1 MSEYNYAGFWI
12 RLAAALID
20 SVLLSILV
28 GVPLT
33 MIYGTDY
40 WTSEELIAGFWD
52 AVFYVVPVV
61 ITIWFWVKYLGT
73 PGKMLLR
80 VRVIDANTGRT
91 QLICRKSEIV
101 KKSGYS
107 FGVRIN
113 IILHS
118 FQALALRRIGQGP
131 SGKVGHDIPLRQ
143 AAHGHAPIRQPRF

>member
-52 AVFYVVPVV
+52 AVFYVVPIV

-80 VRVIDANTGRT
+80 VRVIDANTGQAISTAKGLGRY
-91 QLICRKSEIV
+91 LGYYLSALPLLLGFVWVAFDKRKQGFHD
-101 KKSGYS
+101 K
-107 FGVRIN
+107 
-113 IILHS
+113 
-118 FQALALRRIGQGP
+118 LAGTLVIRDTGN
-131 SGKVGHDIPLRQ
+131 D
-143 AAHGHAPIRQPRF
+143 RQPGR